1 MKMHRD
7 LMEVKLPRVQTE
19 IMEGPF
25 VLTCRLRD
33 NYGPGCLKGQS
44 MIFCNYQVRGA
55 AGGEVFC
62 PVEMVEKEEQEV
74 I

>member
-1 MKMHRD
+1 MCRLDIMQGPGD
-7 LMEVKLPRVQTE
+7 SE
-19 IMEGPF
+19 IM
-25 VLTCRLRD
+25 
-33 NYGPGCLKGQS
+33 KGHS